1 MANNLG
7 LYVMATPSFQA
18 ATAIESS
25 SFYATRRG
33 FVRDSELQLRIREAL
48 KTHEQRM

>member
-25 SFYATRRG
+25 LSIPRAVG
-33 FVRDSELQLRIREAL
+33 LFVILNSNSEFERL
-48 KTHEQRM
+48 